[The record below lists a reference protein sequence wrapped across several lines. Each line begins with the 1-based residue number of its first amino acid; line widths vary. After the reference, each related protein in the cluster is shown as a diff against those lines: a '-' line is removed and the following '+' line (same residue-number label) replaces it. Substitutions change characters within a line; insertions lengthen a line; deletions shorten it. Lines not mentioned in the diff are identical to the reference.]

1 MARNVQ
7 NLRPPTPEEARER
20 GRKGGLASAAARKK
34 KKQRRQ
40 LTAEVLEHG
49 ITPEQKYQIEKMLG
63 SLEEEDATVFTM
75 MLAGMVRAA
84 TQGNVKA
91 FECVCDMAD
100 AGEVRDE
107 AEIDDLSKSLRE
119 LAKEL

>member
-1 MARNVQ
+1 MGYNVK
-7 NLRPPTPEEARER
+7 NLRTPTPEEARER

-40 LTAEVLEHG
+40 LAAEILDHG
-49 ITPEQKYQIEKMLG
+49 ITEEQKYQIEKMLG
-63 SLEEEDATVFTM
+63 NLDEGDATVFTM

-84 TQGNVKA
+84 VGGNVKA
-91 FECVCDMAD
+91 FEVVCDMAD
-100 AGEVRDE
+100 SGEVKDE

-119 LAKEL
+119 LANEL